1 MQISTAIRYFPTS
14 TVLAKIT
21 EQLYQVLVRVWKSW
35 SSPSL
40 LLECKMLQPLGK
52 PTGQFLK
59 KEKNSSTKLPLPHSI
74 QEK

>member
-1 MQISTAIRYFPTS
+1 MQISTAMRYFPTS

-21 EQLYQVLVRVWKSW
+21 EQLYQVLIRIWKSW
-35 SSPSL
+35 NSHSP
-40 LLECKMLQPLGK
+40 LLECKMLQSRGK

-59 KEKNSSTKLPLPHSI
+59 KEKNSSTKPPLPHPI